1 MTRRQKIFSALGRF
15 FKNLFTK
22 NITLKVTALLF
33 ALLLWGY
40 VLAMENPE
48 YVKRVRD
55 VDIAILG
62 EDSLNNRGLMLVT
75 RDIGTTDVDIR
86 CKISKHSELDASR
99 VTCSVD
105 LSTIANQFAADE
117 DTKTVSVEVTA
128 TLRDADYGTIEGLS
142 TSSVD
147 LTIARISS
155 RSNVRVSVKTEGA
168 LPDLFTYSLE
178 QSQNLTVSFR
188 GKKSDVD
195 KIARGEVTVDLASF
209 AINDPSTLAGIYDLN
224 LPVRFYD
231 SANVLLDDIV
241 TSNGESVTTNV
252 RVIIRSYKDVPIV
265 PDVSP
270 SDLFNKLFEYECV
283 PSQETVR
290 LYGSYDIIK
299 EINSIGTE
307 RILPE
312 MEQAEKVLKTNL
324 VVPEGTELEETQ
336 SSSISVVLSVTERQA
351 AEPVTHTITI
361 NYVNVKNSL
370 SLTGS
375 EPKTVTLT
383 VSGTIL
389 GLQTFNPDWIRAEV
403 DLSGRNAG
411 KHELPISFTHDDR
424 AAPFTITYSIETA
437 EVELTDAPQTE
448 SGQNH

>member
-142 TSSVD
+142 TSSVY
-147 LTIARISS
+147 LTI
-155 RSNVRVSVKTEGA
+155 VSVKTEGA

-270 SDLFNKLFEYECV
+270 SDLFNNYSLCFTSCYAF
-283 PSQETVR
+283 PFPA
-290 LYGSYDIIK
+290 
-299 EINSIGTE
+299 TE
-307 RILPE
+307 
-312 MEQAEKVLKTNL
+312 
-324 VVPEGTELEETQ
+324 
-336 SSSISVVLSVTERQA
+336 
-351 AEPVTHTITI
+351 
-361 NYVNVKNSL
+361 
-370 SLTGS
+370 
-375 EPKTVTLT
+375 
-383 VSGTIL
+383 
-389 GLQTFNPDWIRAEV
+389 
-403 DLSGRNAG
+403 
-411 KHELPISFTHDDR
+411 
-424 AAPFTITYSIETA
+424 
-437 EVELTDAPQTE
+437 
-448 SGQNH
+448 